1 MFMVVK
7 LFENKKPPHFWG
19 GKRRVL
25 FLLLAKTL
33 FLSQEDSNLLNPTCD
48 NNSSRSKAE
57 ADIHVGRHI

>member
-1 MFMVVK
+1 MVVK

-19 GKRRVL
+19 GKEDSRL
-25 FLLLAKTL
+25 FLLLTENL
-33 FLSQEDSNLLNPTCD
+33 FLSQENNDLLHPACD